1 MIERIKQLIFGTHTD
16 FFELFNALLLIVWG
30 VWLILPFET
39 FKTTKAFTVLD
50 TYTHEV
56 VFGFIPLLIGLY
68 ILYTLVTLRIA
79 RRRYGILTASAFWIF
94 ISIIIGS
101 SNITSTGVP
110 IYAFIAIFSA
120 ISYLRQ

>member
-16 FFELFNALLLIVWG
+16 FFELFNSIVLMAWG
-30 VWLILPFET
+30 GWLILPFET

-50 TYTHEV
+50 TYTNELA
-56 VFGFIPLLIGLY
+56 FGFIPLLIGLY
-68 ILYTLVTLRIA
+68 ILYTLLAIGTS
-79 RRRYGILTASAFWIF
+79 RRRYGILAAAAFWIF
-94 ISIIIGS
+94 ISIIIGA

-110 IYAFIAIFSA
+110 IYGLIAIFSA